1 MSLHHAA
8 RFPCV
13 SCRKEIALR
22 KEKSREPLSEDSLP
36 ALSHPRTTVQPA
48 DTRPLVAEDKVPSLH
63 PKCLGPWP
71 RAGRG
76 RLQPEPPSRDTL
88 SRGPRPEPVSG
99 VLGKPRT
106 GGLRPLPAGLTSP
119 GACLAGQRS
128 QLGRHR
134 GSPEVAVGVLAL
146 RPSPTQR
153 GALGRARPGRQSLE
167 SEGAVPTGDPHLGLC
182 CEPCSQHFAGVWG
195 GGGSLDLGPCGPLP
209 RDRRRVRPAPRT
221 AGSLCVLLSCKSS
234 VACPRR
240 SGAARTGG
248 GAGSRESR
256 RRGMGRGRRGP
267 RTRSGMAGEW
277 GGREETGVTGGCPG
291 CGHSAGTRPGQGAAR
306 RTVKCPRALLPCPG
320 SRRHWGQRWHRLRPP
335 TDHEDKRGD
344 RKRPGWHVPSPAVDP
359 QSGGPAPDGPVPAC
373 EAAAVRGVPGLPGE
387 ALPGPPDRGPPRG
400 PPCCSGDAARVERA
414 RPLGSGV
421 WTFPLEG
428 LFDSPL

>member
-76 RLQPEPPSRDTL
+76 RLQPEPPSRDML

-182 CEPCSQHFAGVWG
+182 CEPCSQHFAGVG
-195 GGGSLDLGPCGPLP
+195 GGRQPGPGAVRAPPAGQTQGAACAPHCGVP
-209 RDRRRVRPAPRT
+209 VRPAELRE
-221 AGSLCVLLSCKSS
+221 LSGLPAPVGCR
-234 VACPRR
+234 PDR
-240 SGAARTGG
+240 
-248 GAGSRESR
+248 
-256 RRGMGRGRRGP
+256 RGRREQGVASQGHGAGA
-267 RTRSGMAGEW
+267 SGA
-277 GGREETGVTGGCPG
+277 
-291 CGHSAGTRPGQGAAR
+291 
-306 RTVKCPRALLPCPG
+306 
-320 SRRHWGQRWHRLRPP
+320 
-335 TDHEDKRGD
+335 
-344 RKRPGWHVPSPAVDP
+344 
-359 QSGGPAPDGPVPAC
+359 
-373 EAAAVRGVPGLPGE
+373 
-387 ALPGPPDRGPPRG
+387 
-400 PPCCSGDAARVERA
+400 
-414 RPLGSGV
+414 
-421 WTFPLEG
+421 
-428 LFDSPL
+428 